1 MEKVNFI
8 EIAKVCQEQ
17 SRVNHTVWRNMTRY
31 EEYVDTLFV
40 SISEENIVT
49 CSCIS
54 NVLENAKQC
63 ILIHSYKKLA
73 EYVRYTW
80 YDIDYID
87 PMGNVW
93 HNRLDA
99 NHKLYVDKSGC
110 YANQVM
116 YLRRDDDN
124 SSILYSCDTPW
135 NDKMQTVWDVY
146 MKIRDCS
153 LQEAKM
159 VASLVMKDNKIALQ
173 AKRITELEATKLYLE
188 QEVAVYKSIL
198 GDIKSLLKNN
208 ETVKK

>member
-159 VASLVMKDNKIALQ
+159 VASLAMKDNKIALQ

-198 GDIKSLLKNN
+198 GDIKSLLENH
-208 ETVKK
+208 ETTKR